1 MVEPRV
7 LPLKM
12 GCCPTALG
20 RSSCAN
26 GMVKWEGCDW
36 KFIAV
41 QVQQTDTAES
51 IRPYLEAMRVTA
63 LDVLNLGRQIV
74 MQ

>member
-1 MVEPRV
+1 MV
-7 LPLKM
+7 
-12 GCCPTALG
+12 
-20 RSSCAN
+20 N
-26 GMVKWEGCDW
+26 WEGCDW

-41 QVQQTDTAES
+41 HVQQTDTAES
-51 IRPYLEAMRVTA
+51 ILPYLEAMRVTA

>member
-1 MVEPRV
+1 MV
-7 LPLKM
+7 
-12 GCCPTALG
+12 
-20 RSSCAN
+20 N
-26 GMVKWEGCDW
+26 WEGCDW
-36 KFIAV
+36 KFIAAH
-41 QVQQTDTAES
+41 VQQTDTAES

>member
-1 MVEPRV
+1 
-7 LPLKM
+7 M
-12 GCCPTALG
+12 GWSIGKA
-20 RSSCAN
+20 AIEN
-26 GMVKWEGCDW
+26 IV
-36 KFIAV
+36 AV
-41 QVQQTDTAES
+41 HVQPADTAES

>member
-1 MVEPRV
+1 
-7 LPLKM
+7 M
-12 GCCPTALG
+12 GWSIGKAAIG
-20 RSSCAN
+20 N
-26 GMVKWEGCDW
+26 I
-36 KFIAV
+36 IAIH
-41 QVQQTDTAES
+41 VQQTDTAGS

>member
-1 MVEPRV
+1 MF
-7 LPLKM
+7 
-12 GCCPTALG
+12 
-20 RSSCAN
+20 N
-26 GMVKWEGCDW
+26 WEGCDW

-51 IRPYLEAMRVTA
+51 IRPYLEAMRVFV
-63 LDVLNLGRQIV
+63 LGVLNLGRQIV

>member
-1 MVEPRV
+1 
-7 LPLKM
+7 
-12 GCCPTALG
+12 
-20 RSSCAN
+20 
-26 GMVKWEGCDW
+26 MVKWEGCDW
-36 KFIAV
+36 QFIAV
-41 QVQQTDTAES
+41 HVQQTDTADS

>member
-1 MVEPRV
+1 MV
-7 LPLKM
+7 
-12 GCCPTALG
+12 
-20 RSSCAN
+20 N
-26 GMVKWEGCDW
+26 WEGCDW

-41 QVQQTDTAES
+41 HVQQTGTAES

-74 MQ
+74 M